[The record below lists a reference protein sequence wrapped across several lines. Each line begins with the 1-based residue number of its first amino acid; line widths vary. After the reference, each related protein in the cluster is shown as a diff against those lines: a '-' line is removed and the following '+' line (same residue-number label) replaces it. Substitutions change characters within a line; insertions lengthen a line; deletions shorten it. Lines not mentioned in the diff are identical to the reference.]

1 MRQQRWWWGRRRHR
15 RWWPVESVPVTSV
28 DTLKASGIDPYIGPG
43 IEFHD
48 FIINS
53 NPKKTTHT
61 ELLNPQVKMAFE
73 YAIDRAS
80 IVKTAWLSHGEV
92 GTTIVPPGTHA
103 TDGGATWVWHDSSI
117 KGLPFDLA
125 KANATLD
132 AAGYAMGSNGLRV
145 ANGHPMSY
153 TVIFPHDEQGA
164 GDRAFQIIQS
174 DFQKIGVKLIQKS
187 MDDTAAFAAIGNPDY
202 KYLTFDLAMW
212 DWVPLEDPDFILSVM
227 QCNQFG
233 AWSDSGYCDPAYD
246 QLYLQQS
253 AAIDPKDRQRIVYE
267 MQKKIYDDRPYI
279 VINYQDIID
288 AWTKSWDGF
297 VESNQGLFNPLS
309 KESMVSVH
317 QV

>member
-1 MRQQRWWWGRRRHR
+1 
-15 RWWPVESVPVTSV
+15 
-28 DTLKASGIDPYIGPG
+28 
-43 IEFHD
+43 
-48 FIINS
+48 
-53 NPKKTTHT
+53 
-61 ELLNPQVKMAFE
+61 
-73 YAIDRAS
+73 
-80 IVKTAWLSHGEV
+80 
-92 GTTIVPPGTHA
+92 VPPGT
-103 TDGGATWVWHDSSI
+103 GAWHDSSI
-117 KGLPFDLA
+117 KPRQVDRS
-125 KANATLD
+125 KANQILDTLGYTVGSGGIRT
-132 AAGYAMGSNGLRV
+132 AG
-145 ANGHPMSY
+145 GHPMSY

-174 DFQKIGVKLIQKS
+174 DFQKIGVKLIQKP
-187 MDDTAAFAAIGNPDY
+187 MDDSAAFDAIGAPSF
-202 KYLTFDLAMW
+202 KYLNFDLAMW

-227 QCNQFG
+227 QCNQYG
-233 AWSDSGYCDPAYD
+233 AWSDSGYCNPAYD

-253 AAIDPKDRQRIVYE
+253 TATNPKDRQQIVYQ